1 CRERAPGHRPAA
13 PAGRNGSPRGRGCSL
28 LVTSGRLRA
37 VVPARLLVAAEV
49 EVVVELQLV
58 GGEHVRR
65 LRDPRELDHL
75 ERNDPAVVRALERRD
90 RLDRLAEQLLELLAR
105 ALGRVVCV
113 AQRRALDRL
122 LVLLFLFLL
131 LLLLLVRRRFGL
143 GLRPLV
149 PRCFLLVGLVVLVA
163 RPERLCGGSRCS

>member
-1 CRERAPGHRPAA
+1 
-13 PAGRNGSPRGRGCSL
+13 AGRTGSPRGRGCSL
-28 LVTSGRLRA
+28 LVTSRRLRA
-37 VVPARLLVAAEV
+37 VVPAHLLVAAEV
-49 EVVVELQLV
+49 EVAVELQLV

-75 ERNDPAVVRALERRD
+75 ECDDPAVVRTLERGD

-122 LVLLFLFLL
+122 LLLLFVFLL
-131 LLLLLVRRRFGL
+131 LLRLLLVRRR
-143 GLRPLV
+143 
-149 PRCFLLVGLVVLVA
+149 
-163 RPERLCGGSRCS
+163 